1 MSPDLLARHWDA
13 LVLALAVA
21 LLVAVV
27 VRLQRSRRRLAAELE
42 ELRQTE
48 RALRENE
55 QRFHAVAET
64 APLGILILQDGRLT
78 YANATAEALT
88 GYPRAHLADLDL
100 AALFH
105 TEDAPAL
112 LERAPHASV
121 GETGGPIHHDVRLV
135 TREGRVRWCDL
146 AAIRTSLGGTAAF
159 VVALTDMTA
168 RHQAQEL
175 QAALFEIDEAAHAAQ
190 DLEALYPRIHGILMR
205 LAPAKNLY
213 IALQDEAT
221 GLISFPY
228 FVDEVD
234 EPPTSTMPVGRGL
247 TAYVLRTGQPLLATA
262 EVFDRMLAAGEVDSI
277 GAPSVDWLGVPLRT
291 RDRTFGVLAI
301 QTYTHEVRYG
311 ETERDLLV
319 FVSNQVAQAIER
331 KRAEQ
336 AVGESQ
342 RQLATLMSNLPGM
355 AYRCRCDRFWTMEL
369 VSEGCQELT
378 GYAPAELLG
387 NAVIAYDDVVH
398 PDDRERLHR
407 RVEEA
412 LPLDQPYEFTYRIVT
427 AAGALKWVWER
438 GRGVFGP
445 DGELLALEGFIA
457 DVTTTREAAEALR
470 TSEARYRLALQAT
483 QEIMYDWDIVRGLI
497 VWNPAV
503 TRVLGWPPEEFGDT
517 LEAWG
522 NLIHP
527 DDAARVGVELDAA
540 VASGEMFTSEYRFR
554 RKSGEWALL
563 LDRGLILRDERGD
576 AVRMVGAMTDLTARK
591 ALEHQL
597 QQAQRLEAVGQLA
610 GGIAH
615 DFNNLLTAMLVST
628 ELAQRALPADHPAQ
642 DELAT
647 IHRTSERA
655 AELTQGLLAYA
666 RKQVLES
673 ADLDLN
679 EVVRGALPLL
689 RRMIP
694 EHIDI
699 EFTGEEAIGRVR
711 GDRGQLTQILV
722 NLCVN
727 ARDAMPS
734 GGSITIRTEDLWIS
748 PGAPAAPDG
757 VGPGRFILL
766 TVADTGTGIS
776 PHDLPHVF
784 EPFFTTKAVGEGTGL
799 GLAVAYG
806 VVRQHN
812 GTVEVDSRAG
822 AGTTFRIYLPTSQE
836 AAAASSPL
844 PQVPSPEGGPE
855 TILVVEDEPEVRA
868 TLVQIL
874 TGLGYLVLSAANG
887 QEALQVLKQN
897 DARVDLVLTDVVMP
911 RMGGRELFEAVRER
925 PDAPLFLFSSGYAE
939 AFVNAQLPPGSHAAF
954 ISKPYGI
961 DELARKVREV
971 LARRR

>member
-355 AYRCRCDRFWTMEL
+355 AYR
-369 VSEGCQELT
+369 
-378 GYAPAELLG
+378 
-387 NAVIAYDDVVH
+387 
-398 PDDRERLHR
+398 
-407 RVEEA
+407 
-412 LPLDQPYEFTYRIVT
+412 
-427 AAGALKWVWER
+427 
-438 GRGVFGP
+438 
-445 DGELLALEGFIA
+445 
-457 DVTTTREAAEALR
+457 
-470 TSEARYRLALQAT
+470 
-483 QEIMYDWDIVRGLI
+483 
-497 VWNPAV
+497 
-503 TRVLGWPPEEFGDT
+503 
-517 LEAWG
+517 
-522 NLIHP
+522 
-527 DDAARVGVELDAA
+527 
-540 VASGEMFTSEYRFR
+540 
-554 RKSGEWALL
+554 
-563 LDRGLILRDERGD
+563 
-576 AVRMVGAMTDLTARK
+576 
-591 ALEHQL
+591 
-597 QQAQRLEAVGQLA
+597 
-610 GGIAH
+610 
-615 DFNNLLTAMLVST
+615 
-628 ELAQRALPADHPAQ
+628 
-642 DELAT
+642 
-647 IHRTSERA
+647 
-655 AELTQGLLAYA
+655 
-666 RKQVLES
+666 
-673 ADLDLN
+673 
-679 EVVRGALPLL
+679 
-689 RRMIP
+689 
-694 EHIDI
+694 
-699 EFTGEEAIGRVR
+699 
-711 GDRGQLTQILV
+711 
-722 NLCVN
+722 
-727 ARDAMPS
+727 
-734 GGSITIRTEDLWIS
+734 
-748 PGAPAAPDG
+748 
-757 VGPGRFILL
+757 
-766 TVADTGTGIS
+766 
-776 PHDLPHVF
+776 
-784 EPFFTTKAVGEGTGL
+784 
-799 GLAVAYG
+799 
-806 VVRQHN
+806 
-812 GTVEVDSRAG
+812 
-822 AGTTFRIYLPTSQE
+822 
-836 AAAASSPL
+836 
-844 PQVPSPEGGPE
+844 
-855 TILVVEDEPEVRA
+855 
-868 TLVQIL
+868 
-874 TGLGYLVLSAANG
+874 
-887 QEALQVLKQN
+887 
-897 DARVDLVLTDVVMP
+897 
-911 RMGGRELFEAVRER
+911 
-925 PDAPLFLFSSGYAE
+925 
-939 AFVNAQLPPGSHAAF
+939 
-954 ISKPYGI
+954 
-961 DELARKVREV
+961 
-971 LARRR
+971 